1 MSYERLQK
9 YIANCGVT
17 SRRKAEELITLGKVS
32 VNGDIITELGFKI
45 DTERDTVDVDG
56 KPIKPVKS
64 KIYIKLYKPT
74 GYVTTVKD
82 QFDRKCVIDLID
94 VKERIYPIGRLDYDT
109 SGLLLLTND
118 GELANK
124 LMHPRYKVYKTY
136 IAKIKGRI
144 NSTDV
149 GWLRHGIK
157 IENYTTSPAIVDV
170 LSSDTKIT
178 KVRISIYE
186 GKNRQV
192 RKMFKAV
199 GKDVISLKR
208 VSFGSIEI
216 KDLHIGEWKYLSEEE
231 IKYLK
236 SL

>member
-17 SRRKAEELITLGKVS
+17 SRRKAEEMILDGKVT
-32 VNGDIITELGFKI
+32 VNDELVNELGFKV
-45 DTERDTVDVDG
+45 DTEKDSVCVNG
-56 KPIKPVKS
+56 KKIKPVEKLL
-64 KIYIKLYKPT
+64 YIKLNKPT

-94 VKERIYPIGRLDYDT
+94 IPDRIYPIGRLDYDT

-118 GELANK
+118 GDLANK

-136 IAKIKGRI
+136 IAKVKGRL
-144 NSTDV
+144 NATDV

-157 IENYTTSPAIVDV
+157 IEEYTTSPAIVDI
-170 LSSDTKIT
+170 LNSDGVIT

-192 RKMFKAV
+192 RKMLAAV
-199 GKDVISLKR
+199 GKEVISLKR
-208 VSFGSIEI
+208 ISFGSIEL
-216 KDLHIGEWKYLSEEE
+216 KDLTIGTWNYLSDEE